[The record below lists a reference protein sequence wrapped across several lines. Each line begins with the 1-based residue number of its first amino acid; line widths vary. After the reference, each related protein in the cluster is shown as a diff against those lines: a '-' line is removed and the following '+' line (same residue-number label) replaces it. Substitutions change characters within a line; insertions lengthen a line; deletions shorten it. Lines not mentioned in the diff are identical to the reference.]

1 MRISADH
8 LHFEIEENG
17 TNAGFI
23 QDGYEAQTV
32 RGNDF
37 WRLIL
42 DDGLRTEIPI
52 RSSKQI
58 GKATLQNDIL
68 TVHYEQLVS
77 DYGDSYAIAFTVEV
91 SVEDGLLRFVSAMRN
106 DTADVRI
113 NECFCPLCDFETLGG
128 DKQTDALYM
137 PHGLGRRIENPWAH
151 LESMT
156 GAYYSHNTEEVF
168 LHLHY
173 PRASMGWFGIESGNR
188 FLYVAR
194 YDPEMRH
201 CFMTVRQR
209 IHHTPLDL
217 MVGFDHFPMAQPG
230 ESLRMPPVVVGLL
243 DGDWRV
249 AARRYRA
256 WADANFFK
264 VQPKAEWVQNMTGW
278 QRIILRSQ
286 YGEDY
291 YTARDLPR
299 IYEAGAK
306 YGIHTLF
313 LFAWWK
319 EGMDRAY
326 PIYKEP
332 YIGAFDALRENIQ
345 KVQDMG
351 GRVILE
357 CNCHFLDPEGDYY
370 KTYGDEV
377 KILTINGDEVRPSF
391 VYPSMG
397 EFRAAYGAKQF
408 ALCCAGTVRWRDQ
421 LMKQMEQLR
430 SFEADCLFADCY
442 GGTPYQPCFNRR
454 HEHGVRVDEEWISH
468 RKFFDRAVEYCRKEN
483 RVFACEVVTD
493 IAAAYSQ
500 FIHGLVNVD
509 FKVKSDAFPALFR
522 YTFPE
527 VITTERGIRHE
538 EGDFDRQLRSALVCG
553 VRLDAE
559 LYVCRADLSRSPK
572 YAAEV
577 KRYTDTLN
585 QYAPYLLRGTFTV
598 LDTTPLP
605 YYIKRGEYYSED
617 GKTVLRILYNA
628 AKDTTEVV
636 CGISLRPDEMRFDIF
651 ERAEYEKEMNRK

>member
-1 MRISADH
+1 MRISAGD

-17 TNAGFI
+17 SAAGFI
-23 QDGYEAQTV
+23 QDGQDAAAV
-32 RGNDF
+32 RGGDF

-42 DDGLRTEIPI
+42 DDGQRTEIPV
-52 RSSKQI
+52 RSSKQS
-58 GKATLQNDIL
+58 GKAALEGGVL
-68 TVHYEQLVS
+68 TVHYDRLVS
-77 DYGDSYAIAFTVEV
+77 DYGDSYTIALTVEV
-91 SVEDGLLRFVSAMRN
+91 TAEDGLLRFVPTIEN
-106 DTADVRI
+106 GTQDVRV

-128 DKQTDALYM
+128 DKKTDALYL
-137 PHGLGRRIENPWAH
+137 PQGLGRRIENPWAH

-156 GAYYSHNTEEVF
+156 GAYYSHGTEEVF
-168 LHLHY
+168 LHIPY
-173 PRASMGWFGIESGNR
+173 PHASMGWFGIESGNR

-194 YDPEMRH
+194 YDPKMRH

-209 IHHTPLDL
+209 IHHDPLDL
-217 MVGFDHFPMAQPG
+217 MVGFDHFPMALPG

-256 WADANFFK
+256 WADTNFFK

-299 IYEAGAK
+299 LYQEGAK
-306 YGIHTLF
+306 YGVHTLF

-332 YIGAFDALRENIQ
+332 YIGAFDELRENIRA
-345 KVQDMG
+345 VQAMG

-357 CNCHFLDPEGDYY
+357 CNCHFLDLAGDYY

-391 VYPSMG
+391 VYPGMG
-397 EFRAAYGAKQF
+397 EFRAAYGARPF

-430 SFEADCLFADCY
+430 SLEADCLFADCY

-454 HEHGVRVDEEWISH
+454 HEHGARVDEEWISH
-468 RKFFDRAVEYCRKEN
+468 RKFFDRAVDYCQKED
-483 RVFACEVVTD
+483 RVFACEIVTD
-493 IAAAYSQ
+493 IAAAYVQ
-500 FIHGLVNVD
+500 FIHGLINVD
-509 FKVKSDAFPALFR
+509 FKIKSDAFPALFR

-527 VITTERGIRHE
+527 VITTERGIRSE
-538 EGDFDRQLRSALVCG
+538 EGDFDRQLRAALVCG
-553 VRLDAE
+553 MRLDAE

-577 KRYTDTLN
+577 KRYTDLLN
-585 QYAPYLLRGTFTV
+585 EYAPYLLRGRFTV
-598 LDTTPLP
+598 LDTAPLP
-605 YYIKRGEYYSED
+605 YCIKRGEYYSED

-628 AKDTTEVV
+628 AKETAETVA
-636 CGISLRPDEMRFDIF
+636 GITLAPDEMRFDIF
-651 ERAEYEKEMNRK
+651 DRKAYEKQTDRA